1 MQSDDDLEF
10 AKKIF
15 NPNRA
20 FAKQARIKNM
30 CEYKD
35 LAHEANEDYEHFW
48 GELAKQKLTWFKPFD
63 KVLNSDNA
71 LFSNGLKTAKS
82 MFLTIA

>member
-10 AKKIF
+10 AKKVF
-15 NPNRA
+15 DPNRA

-35 LAHEANEDYEHFW
+35 LVHEANEDYEHFW
-48 GELAKQKLTWFKPFD
+48 GELAKQ
-63 KVLNSDNA
+63 NSH
-71 LFSNGLKTAKS
+71 GLS
-82 MFLTIA
+82 PLIRF